1 MSIVAILLALAL
13 LTALAYVV
21 LWTPIALRLT
31 RIDAP
36 IAMLAP
42 ELEGYT
48 IAVLSDLH
56 YGGTMAPA
64 RLLARAVRL
73 ANGASPDLTVILG
86 DYALSHW
93 RLPAVSHRLYSWAL
107 PRMTNALRGLRA
119 RDGIVAI
126 LGNHDYDYGADA
138 VVSWLRSTGARVLVN
153 ECMVVQRG
161 DARLGIG
168 GVDDWTHGRIDPNGG
183 CASLAPE
190 IPRVVLSHNPDG
202 ALELAASARV
212 DLVLAGHTHGGQIVL
227 PFIGAPMTDSSVC
240 GASSSFG
247 WVARSPVP
255 LYVTTGV
262 GVVLPLRIN
271 CPAEVL
277 LVRLVRA

>member
-1 MSIVAILLALAL
+1 VSIVPIVIAIAL
-13 LTALAYVV
+13 LVALAYVMLV
-21 LWTPIALRLT
+21 TPIRLRLT

-36 IAMLAP
+36 ITALAP

-56 YGGTMAPA
+56 YGGTIAPG
-64 RLLARAVRL
+64 RLISRAVRL
-73 ANGASPDLTVILG
+73 ANRASPDITVILG

-93 RLPAVSHRLYSWAL
+93 YFPSISRRLYAWAL
-107 PRMTNALRGLRA
+107 PKMTTTLRGLRA
-119 RDGIVAI
+119 RDGVVAI
-126 LGNHDYDYGADA
+126 LGNHDYDYGAA
-138 VVSWLRSTGARVLVN
+138 EVVSWLQSTGAKVLVN
-153 ECMVVQRG
+153 ECIVVRRG
-161 DARLGIG
+161 DAQLGIG
-168 GVDDWTHGRIDPNGG
+168 GVDDWTHGRVDASGG

-202 ALELAASARV
+202 ALELATTARV
-212 DLVLAGHTHGGQIVL
+212 DLVLAGHTHGGQILL
-227 PFIGAPMTDSSVC
+227 PFIGAPMTDCKVC
-240 GASSSFG
+240 DASSSRG
-247 WVARSPVP
+247 WVPRSPVP

-262 GVVLPLRIN
+262 GVVVPLRIN